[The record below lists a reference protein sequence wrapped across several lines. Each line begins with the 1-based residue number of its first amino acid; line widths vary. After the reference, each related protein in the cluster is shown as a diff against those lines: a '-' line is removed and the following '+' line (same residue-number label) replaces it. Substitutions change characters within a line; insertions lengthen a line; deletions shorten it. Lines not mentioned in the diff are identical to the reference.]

1 MELADK
7 CVGYCGADIKALC
20 TEAVLFALRRRY
32 PQIYKS
38 SKKYVLDM
46 NEIKISAV
54 DFKNALKSVTPA
66 SNRSG
71 VSPGCAL
78 PESLKPLLSEYV
90 EKAFN
95 ILMKVFPAGRKVT
108 GKLSFILQRSKIV
121 KFPIM

>member
-1 MELADK
+1 MLELADK

-20 TEAVLFALRRRY
+20 TEAALFALRRRY

-71 VSPGCAL
+71 VAPGASL
-78 PESLKPLLSEYV
+78 PEPLKPLLNEYV
-90 EKAFN
+90 EKAFE
-95 ILMKVFPAGRKVT
+95 ILMKVFPAGKKIT
-108 GKLSFILQRSKIV
+108 GQ
-121 KFPIM
+121 